1 MSEVRIQLVV
11 ACALVDADR
20 RVLIAQ
26 RPPGKQ
32 LAGLWEFPGG
42 KLEPGESV
50 FDGARRELAEELRVT
65 VRTVDEVA
73 ELSVADPGSE
83 FVIEFH
89 AAEIDGEPR
98 CIEHTSLAWVTPEQL
113 LTLPLAPSDREFALH
128 LQRER
133 TASRAR
139 TLGQAGCPGTS
150 SSPTHSPRQYQ
161 PVIAASDGAKLKYSR
176 VGSG

>member
-1 MSEVRIQLVV
+1 MSSAASVRVV
-11 ACALVDADR
+11 AAVVRRYGRLLVC
-20 RVLIAQ
+20 Q
-26 RPPGKQ
+26 RPAHKRHG
-32 LAGLWEFPGG
+32 GLWEFPGG

-65 VRTVDEVA
+65 VRTVDEA
-73 ELSVADPGSE
+73 PELSVADPGSE

-89 AAEIDGEPR
+89 GAEIDGDPR

-133 TASRAR
+133 GATTGRGAS
-139 TLGQAGCPGTS
+139 P
-150 SSPTHSPRQYQ
+150 P
-161 PVIAASDGAKLKYSR
+161 
-176 VGSG
+176 

>member
-1 MSEVRIQLVV
+1 MAEASIRVIAAVVRRYGRLLV
-11 ACALVDADR
+11 C
-20 RVLIAQ
+20 Q
-26 RPPGKQ
+26 RPAHKRHG
-32 LAGLWEFPGG
+32 GLWEFPGG

-133 TASRAR
+133 TASRA
-139 TLGQAGCPGTS
+139 
-150 SSPTHSPRQYQ
+150 
-161 PVIAASDGAKLKYSR
+161 
-176 VGSG
+176 